1 LDNRT
6 IPAEDWTAMANF
18 KKKAMRLMQA
28 VGSSR
33 SILSEMNVKINE
45 YKAATKGFPAVESN
59 DLMKQILALEQQ
71 LNDINNA
78 LNGDRN
84 LNQLDL
90 DGEYGTGQRAQQAL
104 YDVFGST
111 SNVTGTSI
119 RNYEIAADE
128 FKPILESIK
137 SLMPVFNQMDANLN
151 QMGAPITSGRLPNWK
166 K

>member
-1 LDNRT
+1 
-6 IPAEDWTAMANF
+6 M
-18 KKKAMRLMQA
+18 KLMQA

-33 SILSEMNVKINE
+33 SILSQMNGKINE
-45 YKAATKGFPAVESN
+45 YKAASKGFPAVESN
-59 DLMKQILALEQQ
+59 DLMKQILALEKQVRE
-71 LNDINNA
+71 INTA

-84 LNQLDL
+84 LTQLDL
-90 DGEYGTGQRAQQAL
+90 DGEYGTGQRAQQAF

-119 RNYEIAADE
+119 KNYEIAADE
-128 FKPILESIK
+128 FTLILESIK
-137 SLMPVFNQMDANLN
+137 SLMPVFTQMDANLD